1 MATINLTEDTVYEI
15 TCSVERIYNAE
26 RTKISYPD
34 SPLSG
39 SYGDTFAEWLLPK
52 DKMEALTN
60 AMPFWMKQYT
70 KSYNVKIGTPLANA
84 HYSPWMR
91 LDCSELVL
99 DLHNRHETYSN
110 FTVSTPGINN
120 IDNISTGFV
129 IHLSDGGDSLP
140 KSDLRDSIIDLNKYV
155 EANGRIT
162 TECTE
167 AVDTMRKFLKQHRT
181 LQSAMKEFGP
191 SLSFYVPS
199 WLMEEYNRVPPK
211 RTRKPKSEQPEKTP
225 VKLDGLIAKA
235 TVSKLNI

>member
-1 MATINLTEDTVYEI
+1 MATINLTEDIVYEI

-26 RTKISYPD
+26 RNKIEYPHK
-34 SPLSG
+34 PISG
-39 SYGDTFAEWLLPK
+39 DYGDTFAEWLLPK

-60 AMPFWMKQYT
+60 ATPSWMKQYT
-70 KSYNVKIGTPLANA
+70 SRYTVRISTTSDNA
-84 HYSPWMR
+84 HYSPWML
-91 LDCSELVL
+91 LDCSAPVL
-99 DLHNRHETYSN
+99 DLHNKRDNYST
-110 FTVSTPGINN
+110 FTVSTPGINA
-120 IDNISTGFV
+120 IDNVSTGFI

-140 KSDLRDSIIDLNKYV
+140 KSDLRDSIIDLNKYI

-162 TECTE
+162 TEYIE

-191 SLSFYVPS
+191 SLSFYVPA

-211 RTRKPKSEQPEKTP
+211 RTRKPKSEQPEKAP
-225 VKLDGLIAKA
+225 VKVDGLIAKA